1 MPAQPPAPRP
11 PSAGLDDAEL
21 LAALRKGD
29 RTAATALYIRTRP
42 QADRTIARL
51 VGRSDSSYEDLVQ
64 LAMIELVRSIDQFR
78 GECSLDTWTARI
90 AARTVF
96 KELRR
101 RRSETALF
109 SAISGQDH
117 EPTGDAQRDLLLR
130 STLAR
135 VREHL
140 DAIDP
145 VKAWTVMLHD
155 VCGYDLQE
163 IASITDVS
171 VAAAQSRLVRG
182 RGELNARIE
191 ADAELT
197 ELLSSKGES

>member
-1 MPAQPPAPRP
+1 VPRP
-11 PSAGLDDAEL
+11 PSAALDDAEL

-29 RTAATALYIRTRP
+29 RTAATALYARTRP

-51 VGRSDSSYEDLVQ
+51 IGRSDSSYEDLVQ
-64 LAMIELVRSIDQFR
+64 LAMIELVRSIDHFR

-101 RRSETALF
+101 RRSESALF
-109 SAISGQDH
+109 SAISENDH
-117 EPTGDAQRDLLLR
+117 EPTGDAQRELLLR

-135 VREHL
+135 VRTHL

-145 VKAWTVMLHD
+145 LKAWTVMLHD

-197 ELLSSKGES
+197 DLLSREGES